1 MNKAFV
7 IILVPAVVVSL
18 AWLTAGWGLRV
29 SVPVGVVVLLITF
42 VSTIVF
48 LRRRKRN
55 PEASR

>member
-1 MNKAFV
+1 MNKAFL
-7 IILVPAVVVSL
+7 IILIPAVVVSL

-29 SVPVGVVVLLITF
+29 SVPVGVVVLLIAF

-48 LRRRKRN
+48 LKRRKRN

>member
-1 MNKAFV
+1 MNKAFL
-7 IILVPAVVVSL
+7 IILIPAVVVSL

-29 SVPVGVVVLLITF
+29 SVPVGVVVLLIAS

-55 PEASR
+55 PESSR